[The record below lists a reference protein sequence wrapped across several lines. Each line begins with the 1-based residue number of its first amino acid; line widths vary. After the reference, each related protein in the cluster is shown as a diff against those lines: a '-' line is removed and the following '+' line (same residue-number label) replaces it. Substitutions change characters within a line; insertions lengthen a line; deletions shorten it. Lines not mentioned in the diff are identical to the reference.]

1 MNEQNIP
8 KSEFIFY
15 TTPNGDIKIEV
26 FLADET
32 IWLTQK
38 KMAELFD
45 VTPQNITIHLKNI
58 FETNELDRISTCK
71 EFLQVQNEGG
81 RKINRKLEYYNL
93 DAIIAV
99 GYRVNSKR
107 ATQFCIWATQILKNY
122 IIKGFAIDDER
133 LKQGEKVFGKDYFKE
148 FLEKVRFMNT
158 RFW

>member
-1 MNEQNIP
+1 MPNKIP
-8 KSEFIFY
+8 QKSEFIFY
-15 TTPNGDIKIEV
+15 TSPNGDIKIEV

-38 KMAELFD
+38 KMAKLFD

-58 FETNELDRISTCK
+58 FETNELDRNSTCK
-71 EFLQVQNEGG
+71 EFLQVQKEGD

-107 ATQFCIWATQILKNY
+107 ATQFRIWATQILKNY
-122 IIKGFAIDDER
+122 IIKG
-133 LKQGEKVFGKDYFKE
+133 Y
-148 FLEKVRFMNT
+148 
-158 RFW
+158 